1 MCMVHCAAAHAVPST
16 SLWRLESRTWE
27 CERLGT
33 LSIPGIMLKGQYI
46 AGHFLWHSRAA
57 ELRQSLAVCRAWQNL
72 GRVCRAW
79 QDLAEFAGRC
89 RCCRMWQN
97 LRVLAGVLQKSGC
110 VQGVAEAESRRA
122 ADAAEQAYRAAFSRS
137 VSADEAALDAE
148 HVRALAAAQAV
159 FSEAAVGEPLPSMRP
174 LRCAKE
180 GLRRAHPSGAS
191 QAHQRSCYKQWVAR
205 HAPLLKCCRSPSAHP
220 MGD

>member
-1 MCMVHCAAAHAVPST
+1 MGIA
-16 SLWRLESRTWE
+16 
-27 CERLGT
+27 GT
-33 LSIPGIMLKGQYI
+33 VSKGRYI

-57 ELRQSLAVCRAWQNL
+57 KLRQSLAVCRAWQNF
-72 GRVCRAW
+72 GRSW
-79 QDLAEFAGRC
+79 AEFAGRG
-89 RCCRMWQN
+89 RIWQNLQGVAEFCRMWQN
-97 LRVLAGVLQKSGC
+97 LKGVAEFWRNSGR

-159 FSEAAVGEPLPSMRP
+159 FSEAAVGEPFPSMRP

-180 GLRRAHPSGAS
+180 GLRRAHPSGAA
-191 QAHQRSCYKQWVAR
+191 QAHQRSCYKQWVAW
-205 HAPLLKCCRSPSAHP
+205 HAPPSRSCRSPSAHP
-220 MGD
+220 VGD